1 MPPAKKSLSLKKPLK
16 DSNSS
21 RSASPTKSDQFDK
34 AAEGVVPANTR
45 NSTNWAVRTFLLC
58 IEERKKR
65 ETQEKI
71 EPDILSC
78 NNADRVSFVMRLFV
92 LEVRKADGGKYL
104 PATIRNLLSGLNR
117 EMTKNKV
124 QFSIVDKADHRFRE
138 LHLTLDSVCSVG
150 LVWEFAA
157 TVLG

>member
-1 MPPAKKSLSLKKPLK
+1 MENEQDCVVPPAKTRKVSLSLKKPLK

-21 RSASPTKSDQFDK
+21 RFASPTKSDQFDK

-45 NSTNWAVRTFLLC
+45 NSTKWAVRTFLLW

-78 NNADRVSFVMRLFV
+78 NNADRVSFVMRW
-92 LEVRKADGGKYL
+92 RIGKL
-104 PATIRNLLSGLNR
+104 TEESTPRLQFAT
-117 EMTKNKV
+117 
-124 QFSIVDKADHRFRE
+124 
-138 LHLTLDSVCSVG
+138 C
-150 LVWEFAA
+150 
-157 TVLG
+157 